1 MRSDRK
7 RIVLL
12 ALGLAAG
19 AIRAQEKL
27 PGQAI
32 RVQTTL
38 VNVPVIVTD
47 ARGRYVPDLKAGDF
61 ILYED
66 GVPQPIA
73 LFAAS
78 QEPIHVALM
87 LDTSRS
93 TATVLGKIR
102 SAAADFLS
110 QLRPQDQAMIV
121 SFDYEVRVL
130 SRLKRDIVQL
140 KEDVRRAEV
149 ASNPGTRLRDA
160 LFEVVQKSLAAVQ
173 GRKAIVLLSDGQD
186 VGSRI
191 SREDLLAAVAGWD
204 TVIYPLHYT
213 VDPQE
218 LMKKL
223 FGISTRMPTAGDST
237 WRDYERQGRE
247 FLEKLAEE
255 SAGRLRSSEAGA
267 LKKVFRQVTEELAHQ
282 YLLSFYPDASKLDGE
297 LHRLRVEVTR
307 PGLLVRARPSYR
319 ALKP

>member
-1 MRSDRK
+1 MRSVRS
-7 RIVLL
+7 RII
-12 ALGLAAG
+12 LAALVMAG
-19 AIRAQEKL
+19 AALRAQDKP

-38 VNVPVIVTD
+38 VNVPAIVTD
-47 ARGRYVPDLKAGDF
+47 ARGRYVPDLEAGDF

-66 GVPQPIA
+66 DVPRPIA
-73 LFAAS
+73 LFAAT

-102 SAAADFLS
+102 KAAADFLS

-121 SFDYEVRVL
+121 AFDYEVRVL
-130 SRLKRDIVQL
+130 SRLKRDLVQL
-140 KEDVRRAEV
+140 REDVRRAEV
-149 ASNPGTRLRDA
+149 ASNPGTKLRDA
-160 LFEVVQKSLAAVQ
+160 LYEVATGALASVQ

-191 SREDLLAAVAGWD
+191 AREELLAAVAGWD

-223 FGISTRMPTAGDST
+223 FGISSRMPTAGDRT

-247 FLEKLAEE
+247 FLKRLAEE
-255 SAGRLRSSEAGA
+255 SAGRLRSSDAGA
-267 LKKVFRQVTEELAHQ
+267 LEKVFRQVTEELRHQ
-282 YLLSFYPDASKLDGE
+282 YLLSFYPDPSKLDGE
-297 LHRLRVEVTR
+297 QHRLRVEVKR
-307 PGLLVRARPSYR
+307 PGLQVRARPGYR